1 MTVREDGKMKLV
13 YARRL
18 ALVRLYL
25 RPVFLVS
32 AVILAF
38 VGTAISQSDNDGE

>member
-1 MTVREDGKMKLV
+1 MKLV
-13 YARRL
+13 CARRL

-25 RPVFLVS
+25 RPVFLLS

-38 VGTAISQSDNDGE
+38 VGTTISEVDNDGE